1 MKVLLFGAIHFVEFA
16 IHTYAQSNTHEQWC
30 QRSALSSA
38 RLRFINRGCESSIS
52 LSCRNGIESIKEH
65 A

>member
-30 QRSALSSA
+30 QRSA